1 MSTRRFKS
9 EGLCIGSLCSA
20 AVFRPI
26 SVKTA
31 LVLCRCSTVSSTF
44 HADLASQACQ
54 APTELTQILPSRQN
68 FLSISCSQLG
78 VPLDFCDTT
87 KQGRS
92 LNYQQVGSS
101 TNLILRQSQQSQ
113 HAPAS
118 GLSGKECQ
126 GLHTQPRILAAFSPN
141 TGRVL
146 RSAFCV
152 GSAFALCVLPAP
164 SITDRPSSQRPS
176 VCLPFNPAGYLLL
189 RALPSVLP
197 SNPSLPGFLLAGR
210 QPCRT
215 KTGNINRGQLPLA
228 DLSSGCISRLGHLSV
243 CRVSHRRARLF
254 RTCSPLPELTTH
266 RTHASPNRLEV
277 RRHPSPS
284 TLLAVRPVLRHSDPR
299 GPLREKS

>member
-1 MSTRRFKS
+1 M
-9 EGLCIGSLCSA
+9 
-20 AVFRPI
+20 
-26 SVKTA
+26 
-31 LVLCRCSTVSSTF
+31 LCRCSAASSTF
-44 HADLASQACQ
+44 HADLASQAGQ
-54 APTELTQILPSRQN
+54 APTELTQILPSQQI

-87 KQGRS
+87 KQVSKSKLPAGRLLYESNPRS
-92 LNYQQVGSS
+92 LPP
-101 TNLILRQSQQSQ
+101 SQQSQ

-146 RSAFCV
+146 RSAF
-152 GSAFALCVLPAP
+152 ALCVLPAP

-176 VCLPFNPAGYLLL
+176 VFPSTRPDTFCCAPAP
-189 RALPSVLP
+189 RSSHQTHPP
-197 SNPSLPGFLLAGR
+197 IPGFLLAGR
-210 QPCRT
+210 QPCRART
-215 KTGNINRGQLPLA
+215 RNINRGQLPLA